1 MPAIFGRLALA
12 CAAAA
17 GAIAL
22 GAHAAQAQGDAPP
35 RLDWQVE
42 RLADQRPG
50 EVQLTFGYRTEHHS
64 SSDSHPARLADLAG
78 LGDTQLASPNLTL
91 VRFALRRDA
100 GDFDCEGS
108 ARGGRASGT
117 CSFHENPAFIG
128 VLRSHGIGPAEPGDL
143 FQLAYA
149 DIGRDYLDE
158 LARQHYPTPA
168 IDDLRRAGQHGVGL
182 GYLRELGAKGYRADS
197 LAELIRVRDHGINLG
212 YIQELK
218 DAGYDHVAMADLVR
232 ARDHGVSGRFAA
244 EFAERGY
251 RGLPIDTL
259 VRLRDHG
266 VSANFADRANA
277 EAAEDGRRLSPE
289 ELIRLRDTGG
299 LYRASS
305 RRER

>member
-1 MPAIFGRLALA
+1 MPAILGRLALA

-17 GAIAL
+17 AAFAL
-22 GAHAAQAQGDAPP
+22 SARAQEAPP

-42 RLADQRPG
+42 RLAGQAPG

-64 SSDSHPARLADLAG
+64 SSDSHPARLVDFAG
-78 LGDTQLASPNLTL
+78 LSDTQLASPNLVL

-100 GDFDCEGS
+100 GDFDCDGS
-108 ARGGRASGT
+108 ARAGRGSGT
-117 CSFHENPAFIG
+117 CEFHPNLAFAG

-158 LARQHYPTPA
+158 LARQRYPTPS
-168 IDDLRRAGQHGVGL
+168 IDDLCRAGQHGVGL
-182 GYLRELGAKGYRADS
+182 GYLRELGSKGYRADS
-197 LAELIRVRDHGINLG
+197 LAELIVVRDHGVSLR

-218 DAGYDHVAMADLVR
+218 DAGYDHLAMADLVR

-251 RGLPIDTL
+251 RALPIDTL

-266 VSANFADRANA
+266 VSANFVDRANA
-277 EAAEDGRRLSPE
+277 EAAQDGRRLSPE

-299 LYRASS
+299 LYRTSA
-305 RRER
+305 RRERQP